1 MRRATRDILLIKI
14 DLAAAVPADRQIV
27 DAIRTLLVGGAL
39 SAGQKLPTVR
49 HLALDLGIHHN
60 TVAEAYRILADEG
73 WLALGRR
80 RGATVLARK
89 PPTQNVEVQ
98 KRFARRLRELVAE
111 VRAAGL
117 TSERVRLELAACE
130 EDFAKRS

>member
-1 MRRATRDILLIKI
+1 MTASKRDTAVIKI
-14 DLAAAVPADRQIV
+14 DLAAAVPAYRQIV
-27 DAIRTLLVGGAL
+27 DALRTLLVGGAL
-39 SAGQKLPTVR
+39 RPGQKLPTVR
-49 HLALDLGIHHN
+49 QLALDLGIHHN
-60 TVAEAYRILADEG
+60 TVAESYRILADEG
-73 WLALGRR
+73 WVALGRR

-89 PPTQNVEVQ
+89 PPAQNVEVQ